1 MGLQEGKAQAKE
13 KQCLF
18 GDRGGKCYKVLVRV
32 LIETYLIQIA
42 NSSPG
47 IRRGK
52 SARLSVSMRPGRIY
66 GKWEVHSYCDLSA
79 LHENVDE

>member
-47 IRRGK
+47 IRRGRQVCK
-52 SARLSVSMRPGRIY
+52 AVCVNEAGQDIWKMGSPL
-66 GKWEVHSYCDLSA
+66 L
-79 LHENVDE
+79 L